1 MILALTILFYAALAF
16 GGVFAGYLW
25 RLAAELRHDPMWRG
39 CTRDE

>member
-1 MILALTILFYAALAF
+1 MTPALIILFYTALAF